1 MFTNSYG
8 FCGLTELGGLMVL
21 LGLSAIGVILG
32 VIAFDIQ
39 SQIPVS
45 ESHPEFAGIDCE
57 LMRSYITYNT
67 EAHAHHLA
75 IYTEKCL

>member
-8 FCGLTELGGLMVL
+8 FCGLTELGGLCVL
-21 LGLSAIGVILG
+21 IGLFAIGISL
-32 VIAFDIQ
+32 IFYFSDIQ

>member
-8 FCGLTELGGLMVL
+8 FCGLTELGGLCVL
-21 LGLSAIGVILG
+21 IGLFAIGISAG
-32 VIAFDIQ
+32 VYAYDIQ
-39 SQIPVS
+39 SQVPVS

-57 LMRSYITYNT
+57 LMRQYIINQET
-67 EAHAHHLA
+67 HAHHLA